1 MHDYSGKTT
10 AELIDLLFKEE
21 DRVTEAHLRELI
33 GRGEEAAAPL
43 REILA
48 NEDYWYEGVGGEHF
62 VVLHAVNALGA
73 MRNPQALPLM
83 LEILEHAYFANH
95 DWGVEMFPAALASYG
110 EAAVEPLIAYI
121 DRTRGWH
128 RDNQDWAYCRN
139 KVASALTRIAL
150 DHESVR
156 DRVRDFILERYN
168 DPEENDYVFLSF
180 SAACPFVLG
189 HDRGIQALKNA
200 YTRRAISPTLV
211 GTYRELLSSV
221 NDPTSGFYDDLQS
234 DLLDFYQPEEIR
246 HREKQRREAPPER
259 LYWGHDDASL
269 QAGAPARADNKV
281 GRNDPCPCGSG
292 KKYKKCCGA

>member
-128 RDNQDWAYCRN
+128 RDNQDWA
-139 KVASALTRIAL
+139 
-150 DHESVR
+150 
-156 DRVRDFILERYN
+156 
-168 DPEENDYVFLSF
+168 
-180 SAACPFVLG
+180 
-189 HDRGIQALKNA
+189 
-200 YTRRAISPTLV
+200 
-211 GTYRELLSSV
+211 
-221 NDPTSGFYDDLQS
+221 
-234 DLLDFYQPEEIR
+234 
-246 HREKQRREAPPER
+246 
-259 LYWGHDDASL
+259 
-269 QAGAPARADNKV
+269 
-281 GRNDPCPCGSG
+281 
-292 KKYKKCCGA
+292 